1 MGLKV
6 TRGIEA
12 TPAKV
17 VLYGVEGIGKT
28 TLASQFPGALILDT
42 ENGSRRLDV
51 ARFRC
56 STWPD
61 LMVALREMVVEP
73 SGFQTVVIDSADW
86 AESMCREY
94 LCEKHG
100 KKSIEDWPYGKG
112 FTLLAETYGKMLEVC
127 DKLIEAGLHVV
138 IVAHSKV
145 VRTSPPDQTEGFDR
159 YELDLHK
166 HLAPAVKE
174 WADAVLF
181 LNYRT
186 KLVQG
191 SDGRHKGLGGKQRLM
206 FAERSAAW
214 DAKNRFGLPEEMPLD
229 IDQLAPIF
237 ASVAGAGPSPSRSGG
252 EAEAPLYD
260 RILAAIGKARTV
272 KTLGDI
278 GDRIEAR
285 QSAGELDD
293 VQVAG
298 LMGAI
303 NQRHQAIE
311 PQHSDAAGEEVGA

>member
-1 MGLKV
+1 MGLKI
-6 TRGIEA
+6 TRGIET

-56 STWPD
+56 GTWSD

-73 SGFQTVVIDSADW
+73 AGFSTVVIDSADW
-86 AESMCREY
+86 AESMCRDF

-127 DKLIEAGLHVV
+127 DTLIEVGLHVV

-229 IDQLAPIF
+229 IEQLAPIF
-237 ASVAGAGPSPSRSGG
+237 ANVATTGPSPTRGG
-252 EAEAPLYD
+252 DAAGDLLDTIRAEIAKAKTVARLGKITD
-260 RILAAIGKARTV
+260 RLDQLLSEDQITSEDWSSLTDLV
-272 KTLGDI
+272 N
-278 GDRIEAR
+278 DRHAE
-285 QSAGELDD
+285 
-293 VQVAG
+293 
-298 LMGAI
+298 
-303 NQRHQAIE
+303 IE
-311 PQHSDAAGEEVGA
+311 PATAAGEEVGA

>member
-1 MGLKV
+1 MGLKI

-86 AESMCREY
+86 AESMCRQY
-94 LCEKHG
+94 LCDKHG
-100 KKSIEDWPYGKG
+100 KKSIEDWAYGKG

-127 DKLIEAGLHVV
+127 DKLVEVGLHVV

-191 SDGRHKGLGGKQRLM
+191 SDGRHKGLGGKQRIM

-229 IDQLAPIF
+229 IDQLERIF
-237 ASVAGAGPSPSRSGG
+237 AGVAGAGPSPSRSGDAAG
-252 EAEAPLYD
+252 VSLDKIRAEIAKATTVD
-260 RILAAIGKARTV
+260 RLGKIT
-272 KTLGDI
+272 
-278 GDRIEAR
+278 DRLDKRLSEGQISDDDW
-285 QSAGELDD
+285 SALTDLVNE
-293 VQVAG
+293 
-298 LMGAI
+298 
-303 NQRHQAIE
+303 RHQAIE
-311 PQHSDAAGEEVGA
+311 PQHQDAAGEEVGA